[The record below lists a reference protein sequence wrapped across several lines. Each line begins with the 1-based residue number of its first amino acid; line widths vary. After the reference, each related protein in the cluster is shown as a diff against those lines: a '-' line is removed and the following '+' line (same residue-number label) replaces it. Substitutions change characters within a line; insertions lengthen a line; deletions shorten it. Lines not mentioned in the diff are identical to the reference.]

1 MSDFIGT
8 LFDVGDGI
16 CVGDFKANKV
26 FNNLE
31 TLDGEFFCINPLSTE
46 YDYGYESREYYNKN
60 VPRRADINVTKF
72 RNFLFEID
80 CLSIDDQ
87 LNIFN
92 NCKIPFTSLV
102 YSGGKSVHAIIS
114 LEKPLDAVY
123 HIDESKYTY
132 RELWER
138 IAAKID
144 LEARALGYTYPK
156 GLSSFIDQTCKNP
169 SRLSR
174 TPDVMRE
181 NGNMQTLISLNNRVS
196 LEYLE
201 SLKLPKVFKSYN
213 EVVNKSSLVV
223 ETVEDFWKYAPKSL
237 RDELT
242 YVPWAAPSN
251 CYGNL
256 YRVTKFAIDY
266 GGIGNN
272 KDLFIEILWN
282 SAFDKLLEVGYP
294 KYKLLTAVN
303 HAFNDHRRKN
313 GRKVV

>member
-1 MSDFIGT
+1 MNEFMKVM
-8 LFDVGDGI
+8 FDVNDGI

-26 FNNLE
+26 FNDLHS
-31 TLDGEFFCINPLSTE
+31 LDGEFFCINPLSTE
-46 YDYGYESREYYNKN
+46 FDYGYESREYFNKN

-87 LNIFN
+87 LKIFN
-92 NCKIPFTSLV
+92 NCNIEFTSLV
-102 YSGGKSVHAIIS
+102 YSGSKSVHAIIS
-114 LEKPLDAVY
+114 LEKPLETTY
-123 HIDESKYTY
+123 HTFESKYAY

-144 LEARALGYTYPK
+144 LEARSMGYEYPK
-156 GLSSFIDQTCKNP
+156 GMSSFIDQTCKNP

-174 TPDVMRE
+174 TPDVMRD
-181 NGNMQTLISLNNRVS
+181 NGNMQTLIKLGNRVS

-201 SLKLPKVFKSYN
+201 SLKLPKVYKSYSDTI
-213 EVVNKSSLVV
+213 NKSSLVV
-223 ETVEDFWKYAPKSL
+223 ESVEDFWKYAPKSL
-237 RDELT
+237 RYELT

-251 CYGNL
+251 CYGHL

-266 GGIGNN
+266 GGVANN
-272 KDLFIEILWN
+272 KDLFIEIMWN

-294 KYKLLTAVN
+294 KYKLLTAIN
-303 HAFNDHRRKN
+303 HAFDDHRRKN
-313 GRKVV
+313 GRKIV